1 MAALTEA
8 ELYRFDLQGY
18 LVRRG
23 ALAADVVELLV
34 EVCGRLERPVPGTTV
49 ASQRFTNFLAEA
61 PELRWL
67 IDHAAVFEI
76 VRELCGGNVRLDHAY
91 GIQMLP
97 GTTGLGLH
105 GGGTPYDPAQYY
117 VARGNRTYHGLV
129 AVMWALVDH
138 PEGAGFCC
146 VPGSHKASFS
156 LPHGVD
162 DLVKPVPLKAGDMVV
177 FTEALTHGTLP
188 WRAEHQ
194 RLALLYKYAPGH
206 LCWSEY
212 TGWGPEVLDRCSAR
226 QRLML
231 QPPSVGR
238 HQPVV

>member
-1 MAALTEA
+1 VGPLTDA
-8 ELYRFDLQGY
+8 ERYRFDLQGY

-23 ALAADVVELLV
+23 ALAPDVVELLV
-34 EVCGRLERPVPGTTV
+34 EVCGRLDRPVPGTTV
-49 ASQRFTNFLAEA
+49 QSQRFTGFLGAA

-67 IDHAAVFEI
+67 IDHAAAFDLVK
-76 VRELCGGNVRLDHAY
+76 ELCGPSVRLDHAY

-105 GGGTPYDPAQYY
+105 GGGTPFDPSQYY
-117 VARGNRTYHGLV
+117 VHRGNRTYHGLV
-129 AVMWALVDH
+129 AVMYALVDH

-146 VPGSHKASFS
+146 IPGSHKAAFGH
-156 LPHGVD
+156 PHGVD
-162 DLVKPVPLKAGDMVV
+162 DMVTGVPMRAGDMVV

-212 TGWGPEVLDRCSAR
+212 TGWGPDVLDRCSPR
-226 QRLML
+226 QRLLL

>member
-1 MAALTEA
+1 VAALTEA
-8 ELYRFDLQGY
+8 ERYRFDLQGY

-49 ASQRFTNFLAEA
+49 ASQRFTDFLAEA
-61 PELRWL
+61 P
-67 IDHAAVFEI
+67 
-76 VRELCGGNVRLDHAY
+76 VRELCGGNVRLDHSY

-117 VARGNRTYHGLV
+117 VARGNRTYHGLI

-146 VPGSHKASFS
+146 VPGSHKASFA

-212 TGWGPEVLDRCSAR
+212 TGWGPEVLDRCSPR